1 MNKKSPSVE
10 KWTLIA
16 AILGSSMVFIDFST
30 LNIALPAIQQDL
42 NISGK
47 NLLWIINSYAIFLA
61 SLMLV
66 GGSLGDIYGRKKIFI
81 IGIIIFSIA
90 SFACG
95 ISGDIDTLI
104 IARAFQGIG
113 GAFMVPGSLS
123 IISSVITPER
133 RGRAFGTWSTFSALT
148 VSAGP
153 VLGGWLAGMGLWRVI
168 FFLNLPLAVITVIVL
183 IACVPES
190 RDRSSQKLDV
200 PGAVLAT
207 IGLTGISYAFLEA
220 SDNGFGNIKVITVLS
235 IGVLALVS
243 FLITEKK
250 STHPM
255 MPLKL
260 FKSKTF
266 SGVNVLTL
274 FMYTA
279 LNASLFFLPLNLVQ
293 VQGYPEETAGLAI
306 LPFAVLISVL
316 SRFSGAFSD
325 KFGARKPLI
334 TGPLIAGAGLFL
346 LTIPGLTDGPSQ
358 YWNTYFPGILLLGL
372 GMGIIVAPLTAA
384 VMSAVPSHN
393 TGIASGINNTMA
405 RIAGLLAIAVLGTII
420 IISFRNSLESNTDGM
435 NISSEKRTELLNN
448 SNKLAETKPP
458 DGLSVKDTRRVNSSI
473 KRSFVNAFDLIIMI
487 SVILS
492 ILSSVTAFYTV
503 EKRILKN
510 LSDPHPYCYK

>member
-1 MNKKSPSVE
+1 MNMKSSSVE

-30 LNIALPAIQQDL
+30 LNIALPAVQEDL

-47 NLLWIINSYAIFLA
+47 NLLWIINSYAIFLSA
-61 SLMLV
+61 LMLV
-66 GGSLGDIYGRKKIFI
+66 GGSLADIYGRKKIFI

-90 SFACG
+90 SLACG

-113 GAFMVPGSLS
+113 GVFMVPGSLS
-123 IISSVITPER
+123 IISSVIAPER

-168 FFLNLPLAVITVIVL
+168 FFLNLPLAVITVTAL
-183 IACVPES
+183 IAGVPES
-190 RDRSSQKLDV
+190 RDRAAKKLDV

-207 IGLTGISYAFLEA
+207 IGLSGISYGFLEA
-220 SDNGFGNIKVITVLS
+220 SDNGFGDIRVITVLT
-235 IGVLALVS
+235 IGILALIA
-243 FLITEKK
+243 FLMAEKK
-250 STHPM
+250 SSHPM
-255 MPLKL
+255 IPLNL
-260 FKSKTF
+260 FRSKTF
-266 SGVNVLTL
+266 SGVNILTL

-279 LNASLFFLPLNLVQ
+279 LNAALFFFPLNLVQ

-306 LPFAVLISVL
+306 LPFAVLISLL

-334 TGPLIAGAGLFL
+334 AGPLIAGAGLFL
-346 LTIPGLTDGPSQ
+346 LTFPGLTGGPSY
-358 YWNTYFPGILLLGL
+358 YWSTYFPGILLLGF

-393 TGIASGINNTMA
+393 AGIASGINNTMA

-420 IISFRNSLESNTDGM
+420 IISFRNNLEYNTTGM

-458 DGLSVKDTRRVNSSI
+458 VGLSVNDTRRITSSI
-473 KRSFVNAFDLIIMI
+473 KQSFVNAFDLIII
-487 SVILS
+487 VSVILS
-492 ILSSVTAFYTV
+492 VLSSLTAFFTV
-503 EKRILKN
+503 EKGILKDM
-510 LSDPHPYCYK
+510 SDPHPHCYK